1 VLPLHPAKA
10 EAGAKIEYGKQ
21 LNSLK
26 AKRETV
32 GQKLHEIKA
41 AGEDAW
47 ESMTSGVDVPL
58 PVCSS
63 MFWTAIRHCRFV
75 TMKRRN
81 PGESSN
87 RSCRSGVVK
96 GCRWSISQP
105 GSGGPN
111 GDLYGAAHR

>member
-26 AKRETV
+26 TKRETAR
-32 GQKLHEIKA
+32 LLL
-41 AGEDAW
+41 
-47 ESMTSGVDVPL
+47 DVLDGDSPL
-58 PVCSS
+58 S
-63 MFWTAIRHCRFV
+63 IV

-105 GSGGPN
+105 VSGGPN